1 MKSFIQ
7 TNIRNQ
13 LRFLLYIRER
23 NQSPIFLLRIN
34 QERKY
39 TNMNAQ
45 LQRLKKQELTPIP
58 LENDLT
64 TLSFAEQQNLFFKNL
79 CSSNHLHFV
88 IQIFP
93 MRNQWPPKLT
103 TKITSLVLSL
113 LSKKLSTSTIITLSR
128 KEIHLFY
135 NTHVMSKTETNN
147 LKDFIAKN
155 LLNIKSQYN
164 LIIKSHSVSSG
175 AYIDYLPGLKYPNCD
190 SDSTLFSINGMYTP
204 PNASLNTLPDVPEG
218 FKCNARRN
226 LELLQTLPSIPE
238 MGVHSGRHK
247 LLFAFYGIAK
257 NVKSKADATKLAVEL
272 NNRLNVPLS
281 NNELLH
287 QLSRVDQ
294 HAPNGYRFSDNT
306 LVSKFLPITMEE
318 AQQHGFLNSYIKKQQ
333 FENRRCIKEER
344 NKRII
349 ELFHAGNSYSE
360 ISNILK
366 KEGFQNCSLAT
377 IKRILVSVGARR
389 YNTRKSTVPECVYQK
404 AHFSFKAQAPALTSL
419 LPTEGFDFFDLKKN
433 TWITGLAGAGKT
445 TLLSAICLELKK
457 HKKRILTTAAYGIAA
472 EHAGG
477 DTICHSLAIASS
489 IVWNNNSPLTAK
501 DLKPLLNID
510 VLVID
515 EIGTCRPDIFSRIV
529 QLIEKIRQDYQ
540 HHIQLIVVGDFLQ
553 IQSFYSNEDI
563 AYANKHSISLKN
575 ELWET
580 EAWNRTI
587 EQVVFL
593 EGSCRTDDNNFHMA
607 LSHLAMGTNLSE
619 AIDYI
624 NQHAQ
629 VNRKAKSLLERTNAT
644 FLAAHRADI
653 EKVNQKYVDK
663 HKNDDSFTTLEGTL
677 NHDTPG
683 AIFGIEQTIPIWL
696 GMRIMTIKNGKNYKN
711 GTCGVVTKITKSYLE
726 MNACDEIIKIYKQ
739 TFFDENHS
747 PATLVQFPIVPAY
760 GITIHK
766 AQGLTLEK
774 IVLNPNTFVPGQ
786 LYTALSRVRSIR
798 DLILTRKIKRSDVLF
813 DQKAVA
819 FMKNPS
825 QNLSCCNSVI
835 RIELSQRTTD

>member
-1 MKSFIQ
+1 M
-7 TNIRNQ
+7 
-13 LRFLLYIRER
+13 
-23 NQSPIFLLRIN
+23 
-34 QERKY
+34 
-39 TNMNAQ
+39 
-45 LQRLKKQELTPIP
+45 
-58 LENDLT
+58 
-64 TLSFAEQQNLFFKNL
+64 
-79 CSSNHLHFV
+79 
-88 IQIFP
+88 
-93 MRNQWPPKLT
+93 
-103 TKITSLVLSL
+103 
-113 LSKKLSTSTIITLSR
+113 
-128 KEIHLFY
+128 
-135 NTHVMSKTETNN
+135 
-147 LKDFIAKN
+147 
-155 LLNIKSQYN
+155 
-164 LIIKSHSVSSG
+164 
-175 AYIDYLPGLKYPNCD
+175 
-190 SDSTLFSINGMYTP
+190 
-204 PNASLNTLPDVPEG
+204 
-218 FKCNARRN
+218 
-226 LELLQTLPSIPE
+226 
-238 MGVHSGRHK
+238 
-247 LLFAFYGIAK
+247 
-257 NVKSKADATKLAVEL
+257 
-272 NNRLNVPLS
+272 
-281 NNELLH
+281 
-287 QLSRVDQ
+287 
-294 HAPNGYRFSDNT
+294 
-306 LVSKFLPITMEE
+306 
-318 AQQHGFLNSYIKKQQ
+318 
-333 FENRRCIKEER
+333 
-344 NKRII
+344 
-349 ELFHAGNSYSE
+349 
-360 ISNILK
+360 
-366 KEGFQNCSLAT
+366 
-377 IKRILVSVGARR
+377 
-389 YNTRKSTVPECVYQK
+389 
-404 AHFSFKAQAPALTSL
+404 
-419 LPTEGFDFFDLKKN
+419 
-433 TWITGLAGAGKT
+433 
-445 TLLSAICLELKK
+445 
-457 HKKRILTTAAYGIAA
+457 
-472 EHAGG
+472 
-477 DTICHSLAIASS
+477 
-489 IVWNNNSPLTAK
+489 
-501 DLKPLLNID
+501 KPLLNID

-593 EGSCRTDDNNFHMA
+593 EGSCRTDDNNFHIA

-726 MNACDEIIKIYKQ
+726 MNACDEIIKIYKR

-825 QNLSCCNSVI
+825 QNLNCCNSVI